1 MFIDMLIRLLELW
14 FVLYLAGYKAWGL
27 VCGTSLM
34 AMALLRD
41 TRFWAIFS
49 VPAAFAAL
57 VALPLLLALP
67 LMTEYLTG
75 RTAQLPSEHAYW
87 FLGGFLVPVL
97 AFVIVSGFGSQ
108 RSGRTDIRSV
118 SQSLPGALQQAY
130 DPAKF
135 FDSKK
140 GMFIGLNESK
150 KPVYISTTEWRK
162 SHCQIMGTTGAGKG
176 VAAGVLL
183 TQAVAQGEA
192 VIVVDP
198 KNDEFLPLVMA
209 SAAKDASVK
218 FVSLDLTGSK
228 AQWSPFKGKS
238 EQELEELLTAGFA
251 MGDSGTD
258 ADFYRVE
265 DRRVARRFAM
275 FCSRNAGTAYEQFAG
290 FYSANPDLIE
300 SAKKFYADLEELV
313 ATPCIQAN
321 EGIDLPELLA
331 AGAVIYVRGSTRNPR
346 ILKLQKIFLLSCMQG
361 IEARD
366 RDTARHVALFLD
378 EFKYVLSR
386 SAIEALGTIR
396 DKRAHVIVAHQSLG
410 DLQDCGDDLTPQA
423 VIGGVVENC
432 AIKLAYKVRDP
443 ATADWLSKM
452 SGTML
457 FSDESR
463 TIAKGSGLRGECL
476 AQRTLHQAE
485 RPLIDVNQLL
495 MLPQRTA
502 VLFGVG
508 RARFIYTSPVQVEK
522 DAIAVEQEGEQIYA
536 APDKH
541 RSLAGNLL
549 DVD

>member
-1 MFIDMLIRLLELW
+1 MFNYYLVELLQW
-14 FVLYLAGYKAWGL
+14 WVALYLAGFKAWGL
-27 VCGTSLM
+27 ICGASLM
-34 AMALLRD
+34 AMALLRN

-49 VPAAFAAL
+49 VPAVLAAL

-75 RTAQLPSEHAYW
+75 RLVQLPLNHAYW
-87 FLGGFLVPVL
+87 FLAGFLVPIL
-97 AFVIVSGFGSQ
+97 AFVCVTSFASQSG
-108 RSGRTDIRSV
+108 GRTDIRSV
-118 SQSLPGALQQAY
+118 AETLPGILQEAY
-130 DPAKF
+130 DPAKY
-135 FDSKK
+135 FDAKK
-140 GMFIGLNESK
+140 GVFIGLNVNK
-150 KPVYISTTEWRK
+150 KPIFIPTAEWRK

-183 TQAVAQGEA
+183 TQAVVQGES
-192 VIVVDP
+192 VIVIDP

-209 SAAKDASVK
+209 SAAKDANIK
-218 FVSLDLTGSK
+218 FVYLDLTGSK
-228 AQWSPFKGKS
+228 AQWSPFEGKS
-238 EQELEELLTAGFA
+238 EQELEELLTAGFGMA
-251 MGDSGTD
+251 DTGSD
-258 ADFYRVE
+258 ADVYRSD
-265 DRRVARRFAM
+265 DRRAARRFAM
-275 FCSRNAGTAYEQFAG
+275 FCSRNVGAADEQFSG
-290 FYSANPDLIE
+290 FYSANPDLIG
-300 SAKKFYADLEELV
+300 SAKKFYADFEELIS
-313 ATPCIQAN
+313 TPCIQAS
-321 EGIDLPELLA
+321 EGVDLPALLA

-346 ILKLQKIFLLSCMQG
+346 ILKLQKIFLLSCMQI

-443 ATADWLSKM
+443 ATADWLSRM

-457 FSDESR
+457 FADESR
-463 TIAKGSGLRGECL
+463 TIAKDSGLRGERL
-476 AQRTLHQAE
+476 AHRTLRQAE

-508 RARFIYTSPVQVEK
+508 RARFIYTSPMRIDK
-522 DAIAVEQEGEQIYA
+522 HATAIEQEGEEVYA
-536 APDKH
+536 TPDKH
-541 RSLAGNLL
+541 RSLADNLL